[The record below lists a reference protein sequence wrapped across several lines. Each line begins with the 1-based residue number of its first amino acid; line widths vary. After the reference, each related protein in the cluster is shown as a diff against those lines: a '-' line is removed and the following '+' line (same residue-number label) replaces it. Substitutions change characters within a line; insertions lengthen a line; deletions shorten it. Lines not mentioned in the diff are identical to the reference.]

1 MHNNLNLQL
10 FKLMKF
16 MDINQL
22 LWDINQPLY
31 KLTKGQLDEEI
42 YKRITRYIVDEYKN
56 SKIIELGCGDGSL
69 AKKLVGISEKITLV
83 DFSNIAINECKK
95 KLKGKKTKFICQNID
110 EYLKR
115 SKEKADVI
123 IFCRSFYSPN
133 YKEWIKKAYYHLNKD
148 GLFIIVNPEY
158 SLKKYIRPNG
168 KLSIPL
174 LIKASVPR
182 ILAKIGMVKYE
193 LIPIKK
199 IIYELKRYYRNVEA
213 NEFANGT
220 HVIIVAKKK

>member
-1 MHNNLNLQL
+1 MHNNLNLQF

-42 YKRITRYIVDEYKN
+42 YKRIARHIVEEYKN

-69 AKKLVGISEKITLV
+69 AKKLAGISEKIILV

-95 KLKGKKTKFICQNID
+95 KLKRKKVKFICQDID
-110 EYLKR
+110 DYLKN

-123 IFCRSFYSPN
+123 IFCRSFYSIN
-133 YKEWIKKAYYHLNKD
+133 YKEWIKRTYFLLNKN
-148 GLFIIVNPEY
+148 GQVIIVNPEY

-174 LIKASVPR
+174 LIKALVPR
-182 ILAKIGMVKYE
+182 ILAKVGMVKYG

-199 IIYELKRYYRNVEA
+199 IIYELNKYYKNIDA
-213 NEFANGT
+213 KEFANGT